1 MITPA
6 ELEVLVEEWGG
17 QRVEKTMI
25 FIEHSEDAR
34 GLLVS
39 IPPTAARVGAVL
51 EAVYGEYE
59 PAPGSLA
66 GIDLDKPNYGS

>member
-1 MITPA
+1 MNAVNQLPPIDYGDLI
-6 ELEVLVEEWGG
+6 EKWGG

-25 FIEHSEDAR
+25 FIELSEDAR

-39 IPPTAARVGAVL
+39 IPCTQERVGAVL

-59 PAPGSLA
+59 
-66 GIDLDKPNYGS
+66 

>member
-1 MITPA
+1 MIA
-6 ELEVLVEEWGG
+6 AVKLLSLQKEELDALVEKWGG

-39 IPPTAARVGAVL
+39 IPCTKERIEAVL

-59 PAPGSLA
+59 
-66 GIDLDKPNYGS
+66 